1 MLNRCRHVGEGFRYA
16 ETMPRLCARP
26 TCDVGAT
33 ATMTYGY
40 AARTVWVDDLIP
52 ESYSESYDLCAPHAD
67 RLTVPLGWVLTD
79 RRSLLRLPFA
89 GLGGD
94 VAV

>member
-1 MLNRCRHVGEGFRYA
+1 MPALRGALRYA
-16 ETMPRLCARP
+16 ETMPRICARP
-26 TCDVGAT
+26 TCDVAAT

-52 ESYSESYDLCAPHAD
+52 EAYPESYDLCSRHAD
-67 RLTVPLGWVLTD
+67 RLTVPQGWVLTD
-79 RRSLLRLPFA
+79 RRTLLRLPFA
-89 GLGGD
+89 GMGGD